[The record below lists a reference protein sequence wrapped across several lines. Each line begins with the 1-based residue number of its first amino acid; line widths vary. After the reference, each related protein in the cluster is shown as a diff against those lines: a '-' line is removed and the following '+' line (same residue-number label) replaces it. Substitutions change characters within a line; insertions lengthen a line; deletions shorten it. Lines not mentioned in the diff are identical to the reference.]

1 MQGPPSDPGVY
12 ARSLEELFSVIDQ
25 RKQTHEY
32 SISVSMVEIYNET
45 IRDLLVGKKGESWPG
60 GEINEIETANEE
72 ARKKADTHAKADR
85 RRGMSK
91 ERFSRKHGNGAP
103 TSAAGSNGARYGA
116 GGGLAITRG
125 ENGNEVVGATH
136 LPVSCPGDIEH
147 IMHRGQRNRSV
158 GNVHD
163 ERASLA
169 FCY

>member
-1 MQGPPSDPGVY
+1 M
-12 ARSLEELFSVIDQ
+12 IDQ

-125 ENGNEVVGATH
+125 ENGNELLAQRIFLCPVQEILSILCTVGSAIA
-136 LPVSCPGDIEH
+136 LLVARP
-147 IMHRGQRNRSV
+147 
-158 GNVHD
+158 
-163 ERASLA
+163 
-169 FCY
+169 